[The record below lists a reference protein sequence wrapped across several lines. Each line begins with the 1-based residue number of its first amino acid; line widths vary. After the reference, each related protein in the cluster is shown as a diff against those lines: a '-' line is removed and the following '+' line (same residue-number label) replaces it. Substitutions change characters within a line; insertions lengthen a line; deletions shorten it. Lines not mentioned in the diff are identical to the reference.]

1 MRNEKNPFLPFLVS
15 HFPFLVSLM
24 ASLRTRFILSH
35 LLPLLIIIPL
45 VGLLILYVLE
55 TQFFLPALS
64 TALARQA
71 ELIAALTEET
81 PPLWD
86 NPQQAQTIVDHL
98 ETHDVQGVTLLNR
111 NGMVIASGT
120 NALLPVGDSVT
131 FPFPIE
137 ALSADEDAAVR
148 QTIVQTQASGDHQQ
162 ITIWV
167 PVTGHRLEPLGA
179 VRITQTVNRVTDDLL
194 RLRYAIS
201 AVLLMGLVIGG
212 GLGAGLAFQLE
223 RPLNRLTQ
231 AVQELVQGTRRA
243 PLPVYGA
250 RELQQ
255 LTGAVNTLTTQL
267 NSVAKTRLNL
277 LANLSHELNR
287 PLGAM
292 QSAVEALGAGATEEP
307 ELRQELLE
315 GVAGEIH
322 RLHRLSRSLVDLH
335 AGLSG
340 PFALNRESVPLGGWL
355 PTVISPYRTAAHAKR
370 LVFHTDI
377 ANDLPTLSFD
387 PDRMGQLMGN
397 LLDNAIKYTIQGMI
411 EVTAYHDG
419 DSRTTTIAVRDTG
432 QGIDRS
438 DLPHLFTP
446 FFRSN
451 KHSRF
456 PQGMGLGLTIAR
468 DIATAHGGTLTAA
481 NHPDGGAVFEV
492 RLPHPPTPLSVT
504 ERGET

>member
-1 MRNEKNPFLPFLVS
+1 
-15 HFPFLVSLM
+15 M

-55 TQFFLPALS
+55 TQFFLPALG

-81 PPLWD
+81 PPLWE
-86 NPQQAQTIVDHL
+86 NPQQAQTIVNHL
-98 ETHDVQGVTLLNR
+98 ETHDVQGVSLLNQQ
-111 NGMVIASGT
+111 GSVIASGT
-120 NALLPVGDSVT
+120 NAPVQVGDMVT

-137 ALSADEDAAVR
+137 ALSAEEDASVR
-148 QTIVQTQASGDHQQ
+148 QTIVQTETVGDHQQ
-162 ITIWV
+162 ITVWV

-179 VRITQTVNRVTDDLL
+179 VRITQTVNRVTDELL
-194 RLRYAIS
+194 RLRFVIAG
-201 AVLLMGLVIGG
+201 VLGLGLVVGG

-250 RELQQ
+250 KELQQ
-255 LTGAVNTLTTQL
+255 LTGAVNTLTEQL
-267 NSVAKTRLNL
+267 NGVAKTRLNL

-292 QSAVEALGAGATEEP
+292 QSAVEALGAGAIDEKA
-307 ELRQELLE
+307 LRQELLD
-315 GVAGEIH
+315 GVAGEIQ
-322 RLHRLSRSLVDLH
+322 RLARLSRSLVDLH

-340 PFALNRESVPLGGWL
+340 PFALNREPIRLGTWL
-355 PTVISPYRTAAHAKR
+355 PTVLSPYRAATHAKG
-370 LVFHTDI
+370 LAFTTNL
-377 ANDLPTLSFD
+377 APTLPTLSLD
-387 PDRMGQLMGN
+387 PDRMGQLLGN
-397 LLDNAIKYTIQGMI
+397 LLDNALKNTLQGTI
-411 EVTAYHDG
+411 EVSACYDET
-419 DSRTTTIAVRDTG
+419 SRTTTIAVRDSG
-432 QGIDRS
+432 PGIDPA

-451 KHSRF
+451 KRSRF
-456 PQGMGLGLTIAR
+456 PQGMGLGLTIAY
-468 DIATAHGGTLTAA
+468 DIAHAHGGTLTAV
-481 NHPDGGAVFEV
+481 NHPKGGAVFEV
-492 RLPHPPTPLSVT
+492 QLP
-504 ERGET
+504 G

>member
-1 MRNEKNPFLPFLVS
+1 
-15 HFPFLVSLM
+15 M

-45 VGLLILYVLE
+45 MGLLILYVLE

-81 PPLWD
+81 PPLWQ
-86 NPQQAQTIVDHL
+86 NNQQAQAIVDHL
-98 ETHDVQGVTLLNR
+98 ETHDVHGVSLLNR
-111 NGMVIASGT
+111 SGTVIASGT
-120 NALLPVGDSVT
+120 NAPLQVGDTVT
-131 FPFPIE
+131 FPFPVA
-137 ALSADEDAAVR
+137 ALSADESADVR
-148 QTIVQTQASGDHQQ
+148 QTIVQSQESGERQQ
-162 ITIWV
+162 ITVWV
-167 PVTGHRLEPLGA
+167 PVTGHTLEPLGA
-179 VRITQTVNRVTDDLL
+179 VRITQTVNRVTDELL
-194 RLRYAIS
+194 RLRYAIGG
-201 AVLLMGLVIGG
+201 VLLVGLVIGG

-243 PLPVYGA
+243 PLPVNGA

-340 PFALNRESVPLGGWL
+340 PFALHREALPLGIWL
-355 PTVISPYRTAAHAKR
+355 PTVLAPYRSVAHAKG
-370 LVFHTDI
+370 LAFNTNLS
-377 ANDLPTLSFD
+377 NDLPTLALD
-387 PDRMGQLMGN
+387 PDRMGQLLGN
-397 LLDNAIKYTIQGMI
+397 LLDNAIKYTAQGKI
-411 EVTAYHDG
+411 EVTAQY
-419 DSRTTTIAVRDTG
+419 DSDKRITTLVVRDTG
-432 QGIDRS
+432 QGIDPA

-451 KHSRF
+451 KYSRF

-481 NHPDGGAVFEV
+481 NHPDGGAVLEV
-492 RLPHPPTPLSVT
+492 KLV
-504 ERGET
+504 G

>member
-1 MRNEKNPFLPFLVS
+1 MS
-15 HFPFLVSLM
+15 
-24 ASLRTRFILSH
+24 SLRSRFILSH
-35 LLPLLIIIPL
+35 LLPLLVIIPL

-81 PPLWD
+81 PPLWED
-86 NPQQAQTIVDHL
+86 NAQAQAIVDHL
-98 ETHDVQGVTLLNR
+98 ETHDVHGVSLLNR
-111 NGMVIASGT
+111 RGTVIASGT
-120 NALLPVGDSVT
+120 LAPLQVGDSVT
-131 FPFPIE
+131 FPFPPA

-148 QTIVQTQASGDHQQ
+148 QTIVQTEELGNRQQ
-162 ITIWV
+162 ITVWV

-179 VRITQTVNRVTDDLL
+179 VRITQTVNRVTDELL
-194 RLRYAIS
+194 RLRYAIGG
-201 AVLLMGLVIGG
+201 VLLVGLIIGG

-231 AVQELVQGTRRA
+231 AVQALVQGTRRA
-243 PLPVYGA
+243 PLPIEGTQ
-250 RELQQ
+250 ELQQ
-255 LTGAVNTLTTQL
+255 LTGAVNTLSTQL
-267 NSVAKTRLNL
+267 TSVAKTRLNL

-307 ELRQELLE
+307 ELRQTLLD
-315 GVAGEIH
+315 GVAGEIQ
-322 RLHRLSRSLVDLH
+322 RLHRLSRSLIDLH

-340 PFALNRESVPLGGWL
+340 PFALNRERLPFGAWL
-355 PTVISPYRTAAHAKR
+355 TTTLSPYRSAAHAKG
-370 LVFHTDI
+370 LTFTAEI
-377 ANDLPTLSFD
+377 PAILPTLSFD
-387 PDRMGQLMGN
+387 PDRMGQLVGN
-397 LLDNAIKYTIQGMI
+397 LLDNALKHTVRGSI
-411 EVTAYHDG
+411 EV
-419 DSRTTTIAVRDTG
+419 RAVYDQEAEQMSLAFRDTG
-432 QGIDRS
+432 QGIDPA

-468 DIATAHGGTLTAA
+468 DIAHAHGGTLTARNA
-481 NHPDGGAVFEV
+481 AEGGAIFE
-492 RLPHPPTPLSVT
+492 LKLK
-504 ERGET
+504 G